1 MLSLELLQTTF
12 SSIQLGQSHG
22 DVLVAP
28 RVLGLHGGELVQNL
42 LEDGIDPI
50 DSSGE
55 IIELGRKGINRLRH
69 FGLDRLFAPRQDGV
83 ANEIEF
89 GEKFLGKNLMEAL
102 DTNCHFLNGLCWIDR
117 QN

>member
-55 IIELGRKGINRLRH
+55 ITKLGRKGINRLCH
-69 FGLDRLFAPRQDGV
+69 FGMDRLFAPRQDGGR
-83 ANEIEF
+83 ERDRIW
-89 GEKFLGKNLMEAL
+89 GKKLGGNLMEAL
-102 DTNCHFLNGLCWIDR
+102 DTNCHYLNGLCWIDR

>member
-69 FGLDRLFAPRQDGV
+69 FGMDRLFAPRQDGGR
-83 ANEIEF
+83 ERDRIWGKHF
-89 GEKFLGKNLMEAL
+89 GGKFDGGSGYQLSLPQWVVL
-102 DTNCHFLNGLCWIDR
+102 DR
-117 QN
+117 